1 MKQLNFN
8 HNIRIKWLK
17 ESKSHTNSCIFHTYR
32 SSESKKISHRNAAD
46 FIISGFIL
54 SNLKLVRT
62 VQDGVFF
69 IPEAVHRY
77 CERVKKRHIVPLS
90 TILFKSSETFKPAEV
105 KITVALGN
113 FEV

>member
-1 MKQLNFN
+1 MAERKQ
-8 HNIRIKWLK
+8 I
-17 ESKSHTNSCIFHTYR
+17 SHKFLYFSHLSIVW
-32 SSESKKISHRNAAD
+32 KQKISRRNAAD